1 MRWDQYLLFQ
11 PALQSLCF
19 SYLFIILLSSVWR
32 LLALQAMTKISLKV
46 PLLVIRI
53 LLRIAWTIF
62 KGYFM
67 ALYWAQFSP
76 SLCIFRA
83 STFALTR
90 RTGSITFW
98 LVSILWLICSLT
110 FRVYIV
116 FTMTLCCG
124 TWNTAWRDGELNIQI
139 NCEIFSWF
147 RKQHSWQN
155 ILFFTWSLVC
165 MQLYWYYFATSVFA
179 CLSLGS
185 DIAMW
190 NFNV

>member
-1 MRWDQYLLFQ
+1 
-11 PALQSLCF
+11 
-19 SYLFIILLSSVWR
+19 
-32 LLALQAMTKISLKV
+32 MTKISLKV

-147 RKQHSWQN
+147 RKATQLTKYFVFYLVTCLYAAVLV
-155 ILFFTWSLVC
+155 LFCNFCFC
-165 MQLYWYYFATSVFA
+165 MFKFGIWYYYVKF
-179 CLSLGS
+179 
-185 DIAMW
+185 
-190 NFNV
+190 